1 MTGVQLALEWSEPCN
16 DPQPTNQPPTPFDLR
31 QHEMWDLRGQGP
43 GPLALWTAHTVHAP
57 EYL

>member
-1 MTGVQLALEWSEPCN
+1 MT
-16 DPQPTNQPPTPFDLR
+16 DPTITDLR

-43 GPLALWTAHTVHAP
+43 EAADLWTAHTIHAP